1 MSDVLWRQK
10 YQNKIKSAQDALKAV
25 KSGDRVVLHTSASDP
40 QVLVKALVDRA
51 PELTQVEIIHMYV
64 MGEERLYTQPEYAQ
78 SFRFNG
84 LFLSPPVR
92 RGVLEGRADYTPVLY
107 SEVPRLFREHILH
120 VNVFLIQITPP
131 DAEGYCSLGLSTDY
145 VRAAVENADIVIAQI
160 NRNLP
165 YTNGE
170 KVHLDELTWI
180 VEEDSPILQ
189 LFPPKV
195 SAVER
200 EIALNAAKLIED
212 GATLQMGI
220 GSIPDTVLSCLTDK
234 KDLGIH
240 SEMFSDGVVDLAK
253 AGVITNR
260 KKTLNPGKFV
270 ATFLMGTQKLYDF
283 VNHNPD
289 VEMRSVDYVNDPVI
303 IGQHDKMVSI
313 NSALQIDLTGQVN
326 AESFASSMFS
336 GIGGQVDFVYGAS
349 RSKGGKAIFALSSTA
364 AKGTA
369 SRLVAQLPAGTG
381 VTTSRGLIHYV
392 VTEYGIAD
400 LRGKSQR
407 QRAEALINI
416 AHPDFRKTLREE
428 ATALK
433 LI

>member
-1 MSDVLWRQK
+1 MPDGSWRQK
-10 YQNKIKSAQDALKAV
+10 YQNKFKSAQDALKAV
-25 KSGDRVVLHTSASDP
+25 KSGDRVVFHASASEP
-40 QVLVKALVDRA
+40 QALVKALIDRA
-51 PELTQVEIIHMYV
+51 PELENVEIVHMYV
-64 MGEERLYTQPEYAQ
+64 FGEERPYTKPEYAK

-92 RGVLEGRADYTPVLY
+92 KGVIEGRADYTPVLY
-107 SEVPRLFREHILH
+107 SEVPRLFRDNILH

-131 DAEGYCSLGLSTDY
+131 DGEGYCSFGLSTDY
-145 VRAAVENADIVIAQI
+145 VRAVVENADIVIAQM

-165 YTNGE
+165 YTNGD
-170 KVHLDELTWI
+170 KVHMDEIACI
-180 VEEDSPILQ
+180 VEEDSPIFQ
-189 LFPPKV
+189 LPPPK
-195 SAVER
+195 AGAIER
-200 EIALNAAKLIED
+200 EIALNAAKLIDD
-212 GATLQMGI
+212 GSTLQLGI
-220 GSIPDTVLSCLTDK
+220 GSIPDTVLSFLTDK

-260 KKTLNPGKFV
+260 KKTLNQGKFV
-270 ATFLMGTQKLYDF
+270 AAFLMGTQKLYDF
-283 VNHNPD
+283 VNHNQD

-303 IGQHDKMVSI
+303 IGQHDRMVSI

-326 AESFASSMFS
+326 AESFAGSMFS

-369 SRLVAQLPAGTG
+369 SRLVAQLPSGSG

-392 VTEYGIAD
+392 VTEYGIVD
-400 LRGKSQR
+400 LRGKSLR

-416 AHPDFRKTLREE
+416 AHPNFRESLLSE
-428 ATALK
+428 AKALK